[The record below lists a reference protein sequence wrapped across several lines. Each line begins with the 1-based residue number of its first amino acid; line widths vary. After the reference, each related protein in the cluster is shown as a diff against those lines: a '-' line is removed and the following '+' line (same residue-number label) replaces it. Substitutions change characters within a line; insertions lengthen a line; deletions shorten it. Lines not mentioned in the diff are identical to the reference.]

1 MSMQV
6 VETVVGRVEFSSNMT
21 KSENRLAVVNGA
33 STGAALALVGV
44 SGAIGKAA
52 RHTATAAGV
61 EKIARDAGHGNYRG
75 VAEYLAVVLG
85 KPIVISNRGSFEALP
100 DMVEGFVLAAKAG
113 KNGGMRESKGV
124 LVPGAALK
132 AALEAHA
139 AACWIVARAR
149 EAAEERAAKRA
160 AASAAL
166 ANVAS
171 A

>member
-1 MSMQV
+1 MSNIV
-6 VETVVGRVEFSSNMT
+6 DTVVGRVEFSSNMT
-21 KSENRLAVVNGA
+21 KAENRLAVVQNA

-44 SGAIGKAA
+44 GGAIGKAA
-52 RHTATAAGV
+52 RHTAATAGV
-61 EKIARDAGHGNYRG
+61 EKIARDAGSGNYRG
-75 VAEYLAVVLG
+75 VAEYLAVILG

-149 EAAEERAAKRA
+149 EVAEERAAKRA
-160 AASAAL
+160 ADAATLTNEASA
-166 ANVAS
+166 
-171 A
+171 

>member
-1 MSMQV
+1 MSNIV
-6 VETVVGRVEFSSNMT
+6 DTVVGRVEFSSSMT
-21 KSENRLAVVNGA
+21 KAENRLAIVNGA

-44 SGAIGKAA
+44 SGAIGKIA

-85 KPIVISNRGSFEALP
+85 KPIIISNRGSFEALP
-100 DMVEGFVLAAKAG
+100 DMVEGHVLSAKAG

-124 LVPGAALK
+124 LVPSAALK

-149 EAAEERAAKRA
+149 EVAEERAAKRA
-160 AASAAL
+160 ASLANGASA
-166 ANVAS
+166 
-171 A
+171 